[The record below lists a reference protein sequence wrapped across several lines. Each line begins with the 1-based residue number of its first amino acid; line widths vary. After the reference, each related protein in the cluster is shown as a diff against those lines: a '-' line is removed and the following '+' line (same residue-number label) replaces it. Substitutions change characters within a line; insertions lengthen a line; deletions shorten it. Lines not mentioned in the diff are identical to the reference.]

1 MKKTAWIFCD
11 DGKIGSLSQA
21 KALADGLKLDS
32 TIHILKRS
40 ILRKLL
46 PVNVGFLNINFFKS
60 YVKEPYP
67 DIVIGV
73 GRLSVIPTL
82 FLRNYVKTIFIQ
94 NPRISPKFFDCVI
107 VPHHDRLRGENVIE
121 VIGAL
126 HSISPEKI
134 KKISKGNFSSLKN
147 TIAVFIGGHSK
158 HCLYTE
164 EIIINLCEKLLKFH
178 EEGHNLLIS
187 TSRRTHKNHY
197 NLIRL
202 IMKDKAHYIWDLKD
216 PNPYLSFLAAADK
229 FIVTSDSISMMSE
242 LCSTGKPT
250 YIYDVGIK
258 KEKFQMFIKTLI
270 MQGYAK
276 MLGDHCRPYKP
287 NILNQLPNCLELV
300 KKALNL

>member
-1 MKKTAWIFCD
+1 MKTAWIFCD

-21 KALADGLKLDS
+21 KALADGLKLNS

-40 ILRKLL
+40 IWRKFM
-46 PVNVGFLNINFFKS
+46 PIEVGFLNINFFKS

-82 FLRNYVKTIFIQ
+82 FLRKYCKTVFIQ
-94 NPRISPKFFDCVI
+94 NPRVSPKYFDCVI
-107 VPHHDRLRGENVIE
+107 APHHDRLRGENVIE

-126 HSISPEKI
+126 HNISPEKI
-134 KKISKGNFSSLKN
+134 KTIPKDNFSSEKD

-158 HCLYTE
+158 HCVYTE
-164 EIIINLCEKLLKFH
+164 EIIVNLCEKLLNLH
-178 EEGHNLLIS
+178 AEGHSLLIS
-187 TSRRTHKNHY
+187 TSRRTHKHHF

-202 IMKDKAHYIWDLKD
+202 IMKDKAHYIWDLKE

-258 KEKFQMFIKTLI
+258 KEKFQMFIKTLL

-276 MLGDHCRPYKP
+276 ILNENCPAYRP